1 MRKPDW
7 QEQELNDLSSPS
19 TPGNEEEEEE
29 RRRRLGDE
37 LLRKELA
44 EEGTPMQRVQRK
56 ATHVNILDVEK
67 QALDGMTEKELE

>member
-7 QEQELNDLSSPS
+7 QEQELNDLSSP
-19 TPGNEEEEEE
+19 GNDEEEEE

-56 ATHVNILDVEK
+56 ATHVNVFDGEK
-67 QALDGMTEKELE
+67 QNTVGGVTEVE